1 MHRETP
7 TTASPSQGRRAEEE
21 RLREE
26 LSAQGRDL
34 PVGIREGQEAKLA
47 GAVDDEILGH
57 LAEVDHQQGG
67 SREEFHC
74 RQGRKSGG
82 GKGAWTTQGTL
93 TGALVP
99 NDGFQPPC

>member
-34 PVGIREGQEAKLA
+34 PVGVREGQEAKLA

-82 GKGAWTTQGTL
+82 EKGAWTTQGTL